1 MKTYARRFVAVAGL
15 ALLGSAALVQ
25 AQSND
30 TITEVPFAFTVGTTA
45 MARDTYRIS
54 RLTGPGDAF
63 LIKGDRSAAIVTSQ
77 PSGASD
83 SDNTPRLV
91 FHRYGSQYFLHEVRL
106 PDNRGFVLPQAR
118 TEREAA
124 SKLAN
129 GTRPDVVIL
138 RGDSE

>member
-15 ALLGSAALVQ
+15 VLLGSAALVQ
-25 AQSND
+25 AQSD
-30 TITEVPFAFTVGTTA
+30 TITEVPFAFTVGTTP

-54 RLTGPGDAF
+54 RLTGHVDAF
-63 LIKGDRSAAIVTSQ
+63 LIKGDHSAAIVTSQ
-77 PSGASD
+77 PAGASD

-91 FHRYGSQYFLHEVRL
+91 FHRYGSQYFLREVRL

-129 GTRPDVVIL
+129 GARPDVVSL